1 MQCLALACNNS
12 QDLRLLKN
20 ILEAIAEFLTLDALM
35 GWTKTESAVAYH
47 FERAGGLDAIED
59 VQKSSNM
66 EIYHMAVELVKT
78 YFDIDENGTDSA

>member
-1 MQCLALACNNS
+1 
-12 QDLRLLKN
+12 
-20 ILEAIAEFLTLDALM
+20 M